1 VSLLVLAPFPLGYR
15 GLCPRSV
22 SGRRTF
28 ILNAA
33 KPPMGPAVFISSP
46 EPLVLGTAHSALATT
61 HPAPP
66 SSARST
72 TPDSGTQARVP
83 GPQIW
88 VGDWGFYH
96 RLFMAIYGYFTL
108 PIKHLHSFFVSNDSI
123 DPLGPYRTSPTH
135 Q

>member
-1 VSLLVLAPFPLGYR
+1 MSLLVLAPFPPGYR

-33 KPPMGPAVFISSP
+33 KPPMGPAVFISSL

-66 SSARST
+66 SPARSKPPAPGT
-72 TPDSGTQARVP
+72 QTPDLGRGLGVFPLST
-83 GPQIW
+83 
-88 VGDWGFYH
+88 
-96 RLFMAIYGYFTL
+96 YGCFTL
-108 PIKHLHSFFVSNDSI
+108 PIKHLHSFLLIVMRIEGDYYIS
-123 DPLGPYRTSPTH
+123 H
-135 Q
+135 QIFLLFLVTN